1 MMKKTLLSLLM
12 VAAFMPLALAQDNS
26 PLVVVSSDVTACETY
41 TWSIDGQTYTSST
54 VATQLSDDSDTLFV
68 LNLTVNHVFSSTQT
82 INSDRCSYNWR
93 GQVYYHSGLYGD
105 TVLANSTLGTCD
117 SFFTALITI
126 PSTEII
132 NSTEHACGSFTWHGN
147 TYTESGIYGDT
158 NTINNPDLTTC
169 THIDRLTLNIV
180 DTLYTSEDVA
190 HCGNYSWYGET
201 YNATGSYTHT
211 VTDSVV
217 GCDTI
222 HTLNLTVTVD
232 TARMIADSACDF
244 YRWYGDTIRTT
255 GIYGYND
262 INTST
267 GCVTYRSINLKI
279 KPLRKPVKDTA
290 MVGCNS
296 IIFTVSSLVGSTSKR
311 FYVDTLFDTNLIDRR
326 WARCY
331 DSTIHLNVTVHKS
344 GYDSTYVNA
353 CDSFYWELNRRTY
366 HNTPTTNP
374 TYAFATDTF
383 NCDSMMVLFLTINP
397 SPVISAINGEWHL
410 NPGDTAVLYPTC
422 TNGASYLWKYNNH
435 TFNGDTLRIP
445 NVNGNIDVELIASIN
460 YTANN
465 NVCSDT
471 SWITIVSFVGIDQV
485 QGTNVSLYPNPTVGQ
500 LNVESAEA
508 IREVAIFNTLGQQ
521 VLTNY
526 NLGNKGQMNLSNL
539 SKGTYT
545 MRIALQNGETVV
557 RKFVITK

>member
-1 MMKKTLLSLLM
+1 M

-68 LNLTVNHVFSSTQT
+68 LNLTVNHVFSSNQT
-82 INSDRCSYNWR
+82 LTSDRCSYDWR
-93 GQVYYHSGLYGD
+93 GHVYYHTGLYGD
-105 TVLANSTLGTCD
+105 TVLANSALGTCD
-117 SFFTALITI
+117 SFFMALITI

-132 NSTEHACGSFTWHGN
+132 NSTEHACGSFIWHGN
-147 TYTESGIYGDT
+147 TYTESGSYDDT

-180 DTLYTSEDVA
+180 DTLYVSENVA

-201 YNATGSYTHT
+201 YSTTGTYTHT
-211 VTDSVV
+211 VSDSVV

-222 HTLNLTVTVD
+222 HTLNLTITVD
-232 TARMIADSACDF
+232 TARMVSDSACDF

-255 GIYGYND
+255 GIYSYDDVNA
-262 INTST
+262 ST
-267 GCVTYRSINLKI
+267 GCVTHRTINLKI
-279 KPLRKPVKDTA
+279 KPLRKPVTDTA

-331 DSTIHLNVTVHKS
+331 DSTIHLTVTVHKS
-344 GYDSTYVNA
+344 GYDTTYVNA

-366 HNTPTTNP
+366 RSTPTTNP

-383 NCDSMMVLFLTINP
+383 NCDSIMVLFLTINS
-397 SPVISAINGEWHL
+397 SPVISSINGEWHL

-422 TNGASYLWKYNNH
+422 TNGSTYLWKYNNR
-435 TFNGDTLRIP
+435 TFNGDTLYIP
-445 NVNGNIDVELIASIN
+445 DVTGNIDVELIASIN
-460 YTANN
+460 YPANN
-465 NVCSDT
+465 IVCSDT
-471 SWITIVSFVGIDQV
+471 SWITVVSFVGIDQV
-485 QGTNVSLYPNPTVGQ
+485 QGTNVSLYPNPTVGK
-500 LNVESAEA
+500 LNVESAEV

-557 RKFVITK
+557 RKFIITK